1 MEGTL
6 GTFRMLPSLAFP
18 RSSVVISFVFRRL
31 GRVLDRFSAVG
42 FVEALDSVDRAFEGV
57 SIALAM
63 FFGGLDGF
71 EEEFLR

>member
-6 GTFRMLPSLAFP
+6 GTFKKLPFLAFP
-18 RSSVVISFVFRRL
+18 RSSGVISFVFRRL
-31 GRVLDRFSAVG
+31 GRVLVRFSAVG
-42 FVEALDSVDRAFEGV
+42 FAEALESVDRALEGV

-63 FFGGLDGF
+63 FFGGLNGF